1 MSYYGLPPT
10 KFANEYNEFEKL
22 LRVPPL
28 VEKGASCQCQCY
40 SRREALPL
48 DGAIKALDLLE
59 TITRNT
65 AQNPQDEKFRRVR
78 TTNEKLSALFGL
90 PGIIP
95 VMECMG
101 WQQDG
106 ELPKSVKLDFPQHV
120 VKILEAKSHFGKLQ
134 ESEKRAAK
142 LAQDPNKAELLKQLE
157 LDRRERGP
165 EAPAAAQ
172 AMSEEEQLQEALK
185 LSMETASAT
194 STTEGQ
200 SEGSSPKDESPTPE
214 PAPKTVESAVP
225 APPAPAPSAPVSGAP
240 KGEKKVQD
248 PAKKRQEQ
256 EMSLADIRAMQKQK
270 FKELREAFGQV
281 WERVLQLSPFQGAY
295 KRPADIAP
303 GGSEEKGWFDWMWGG
318 SSSSGG
324 EAFGQV
330 WSELQAYKRPAAIA
344 PGGSE
349 EKGWFDWMWG
359 GSSSSGGYGGGGGG
373 KPDKPDKPD
382 RQGPKMKTFKDAL
395 EVFENA
401 KCLVGA
407 TLG

>member
-10 KFANEYNEFEKL
+10 KFANEFNEFEKL
-22 LRVPPL
+22 LR
-28 VEKGASCQCQCY
+28 
-40 SRREALPL
+40 ALPL

-65 AQNPQDEKFRRVR
+65 AQNPQEEKFRRVR

-106 ELPKSVKLDFPQHV
+106 EFLQLPKSVKLDFPQHV

-157 LDRRERGP
+157 LDRRERGSAPKP
-165 EAPAAAQ
+165 EAPAAVQ
-172 AMSEEEQLQEALK
+172 AMSEEEQLQAALK

-194 STTEGQ
+194 ASTTEGQ

-225 APPAPAPSAPVSGAP
+225 APPAPAPPAPAPSAPVSGAP
-240 KGEKKVQD
+240 KGEKKVQESAFDFKRRED

-270 FKELREAFGQV
+270 FKD
-281 WERVLQLSPFQGAY
+281 FQ
-295 KRPADIAP
+295 ADPNAKS
-303 GGSEEKGWFDWMWGG
+303 SE
-318 SSSSGG
+318 
-324 EAFGQV
+324 
-330 WSELQAYKRPAAIA
+330 AYKRPAAIA

-373 KPDKPDKPD
+373 KPDKPD
-382 RQGPKMKTFKDAL
+382 RQGPKMKTIKDLPPPPRRA
-395 EVFENA
+395 
-401 KCLVGA
+401 G
-407 TLG
+407 G